1 MTAYLE
7 IFLIGHWHWKI
18 FPNENFFDKK
28 IRVNHLITIFM
39 FKIEEKIK
47 WVLNI

>member
-28 IRVNHLITIFM
+28 I
-39 FKIEEKIK
+39 E
-47 WVLNI
+47 